1 MRLSV
6 RLGASE
12 KAEVLRILQ
21 RKVASNL
28 YITETSGTRASGE
41 YHVGASV
48 TEILDDAKALQRTVR
63 YVKLDDVASYKYRL
77 SRTRL
82 LLEGPS
88 RRGVAQRANAHY
100 RRIVHRSQ
108 DLLLPS
114 LYGRLVRIPDVRLAM
129 SPLRTILLMLNQENG
144 VRPSMFV
151 SARKGAAKVKNYFTL
166 LSDLRVVQLED
177 GNYVPG
183 PFMRKLSVE
192 ASEEELYSRI
202 LASALEKRFEYIREV
217 LKWTMMVPFL
227 EWSNAYYFPA
237 YEAGSLLRLRDDDY
251 FGHYYRLYRRPR
263 NKAEVLAQA
272 TKVKDAGVL
281 LRDETFWTGD
291 EEIFDEFSKQS
302 DQHQLLPSSAN

>member
-100 RRIVHRSQ
+100 RRIVHRS
-108 DLLLPS
+108 PS
-114 LYGRLVRIPDVRLAM
+114 AKPVR
-129 SPLRTILLMLNQENG
+129 SPGQN
-144 VRPSMFV
+144 P
-151 SARKGAAKVKNYFTL
+151 
-166 LSDLRVVQLED
+166 
-177 GNYVPG
+177 
-183 PFMRKLSVE
+183 
-192 ASEEELYSRI
+192 
-202 LASALEKRFEYIREV
+202 
-217 LKWTMMVPFL
+217 
-227 EWSNAYYFPA
+227 
-237 YEAGSLLRLRDDDY
+237 
-251 FGHYYRLYRRPR
+251 
-263 NKAEVLAQA
+263 
-272 TKVKDAGVL
+272 
-281 LRDETFWTGD
+281 
-291 EEIFDEFSKQS
+291 
-302 DQHQLLPSSAN
+302 